1 MHFIAPVLLIGMRT
15 RVKICGITR
24 PEDGRAAAQA
34 GADAVGLVF
43 YAKSPR
49 YVVQQQAQAICR
61 ELPPFVSVVALF
73 VNAPREQ
80 VSEVLDSVPVDVLQF
95 HGTEQAE
102 QCAGFGRPYI
112 KAIAMREGC
121 DPLPTMNAHPE
132 ASGFL
137 LDAWQPELHGGGG
150 VTFDWAQMPER
161 SAKPMI
167 LAGGLTAE
175 NVSRA
180 IARMRPFA
188 VDVSSGV
195 ESDKGIKSV
204 EKIQAFMR
212 GVERGDASQAN

>member
-43 YAKSPR
+43 YVKSPR
-49 YVVQQQAQAICR
+49 YVALPQARAICR

-73 VNAPREQ
+73 VNARREQ
-80 VSEVLDSVPVDVLQF
+80 VTEVLDSVPVDVLQF
-95 HGTEQAE
+95 HGTEQPE
-102 QCAGFGRPYI
+102 QCTGFSRPYI
-112 KAIAMREGC
+112 KVIAMGEGC
-121 DPLPTMNAHPE
+121 DPLSTMHAHPE

-175 NVSRA
+175 NIGQA
-180 IARMRPFA
+180 IARTRPFA

>member
-1 MHFIAPVLLIGMRT
+1 MHFILLVLLIGMRT

-34 GADAVGLVF
+34 GADAIGLVF
-43 YAKSPR
+43 YLKSPR
-49 YVVQQQAQAICR
+49 YVAMQQAQAICR
-61 ELPPFVSVVALF
+61 ELPPFVSVIALF

-80 VSEVLDSVPVDVLQF
+80 VSEVLDSVPVDLLQF

-121 DPLPTMNAHPE
+121 DPLSTMNAHPE

-150 VTFDWAQMPER
+150 VTFDWAQIPES

-175 NVSRA
+175 NISRA

-188 VDVSSGV
+188 VDVSTGV

-212 GVERGDASQAN
+212 GIERGDASQAN